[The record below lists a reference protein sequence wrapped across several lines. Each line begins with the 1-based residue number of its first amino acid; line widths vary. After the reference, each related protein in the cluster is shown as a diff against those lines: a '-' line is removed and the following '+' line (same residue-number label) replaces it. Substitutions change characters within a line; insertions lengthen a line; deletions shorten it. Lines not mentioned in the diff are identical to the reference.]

1 MTRVLHVITMLDIGG
16 AERLMVD
23 LLPLLNNH
31 VNMDVDLLLFN
42 GVDTPFKKEL
52 EQKGIQIFELGC
64 VDDVDDL
71 WSVYNPRILLRLK
84 RFMVGYD
91 IIHTHN
97 TACQLYVP
105 LAKSIYG
112 SSAKLVTTEHN
123 STNRRR
129 SKSWF
134 KPIDCWM
141 YNKYDGIICIS
152 DQTRQNLEDY
162 IGHINSITTIY
173 NGVEISR
180 FMKPVNQI
188 KEKHQFV
195 ITMVAAFRE
204 QKDHETLLRAMKLL
218 PGCFYLRLVGRGE
231 TEARVKQM
239 CCEFGL
245 DNRVSFMGMRSDVQD
260 ILTESDVVVLS
271 SHWEG
276 LSLSSIEGMAS
287 GRPFVASDVD
297 GLHEIVSGAGILFPH
312 GDEKALA
319 ESIKRL
325 CENPGYYDEVAKA
338 CQNRARKYDISV
350 MANAYYGLYQS
361 LLK

>member
-1 MTRVLHVITMLDIGG
+1 MRVLHVITMLDTGG

-23 LLPLLNNH
+23 LLPSLKEH
-31 VNMDVDLLLFN
+31 DGIEVELLLHN
-42 GVDTPFKKEL
+42 GTDTPFKQEL
-52 EQKGIQIFELGC
+52 KQRGVKISQLGFGDL
-64 VDDVDDL
+64 VDYV
-71 WSVYNPRILLRLK
+71 WSVYKPQNVLK
-84 RFMVGYD
+84 LKKYIDKFD

-97 TACQLYVP
+97 TACQFYVP
-105 LAKSIYG
+105 MAKFLFG
-112 SSAKLVTTEHN
+112 SNAKLVTTEHN

-129 SKSWF
+129 LMRWF
-134 KPIDCWM
+134 KPFDHWM
-141 YNKYDGIICIS
+141 YNRYDSIICIS
-152 DQTRQNLEDY
+152 DQTRQNLEEY
-162 IGHINSITTIY
+162 IGKKDTITTIY
-173 NGVEISR
+173 NGVDIAR
-180 FMKPVNQI
+180 FLRPIRNI
-188 KEKHQFV
+188 EHNSGFI
-195 ITMVAAFRE
+195 ITMVAAFRD
-204 QKDHETLLRAMKLL
+204 QKDHDTLLRAMKLL
-218 PGCFYLRLVGRGE
+218 PDNYHLRLVGMGR
-231 TEARVKQM
+231 TEGKVKEL
-239 CCEFGL
+239 CSNLAL
-245 DNRVSFMGMRSDVQD
+245 DEKVSFMGMRSDVQD

-297 GLHEIVSGAGILFPH
+297 GLHEIVSGAGVLFPH

-338 CQNRARKYDISV
+338 CQNRARMYDISV